1 MNVRTV
7 LFGLGTVTGIA
18 YLVIGVLGAWW
29 PGHWDDA
36 AAGDQIMWGV
46 LLVGGG
52 VAVLAGLRI
61 IDRSP
66 RWPARSS
73 IGLGAVAGALVIFW
87 TVIVLVVAVTL
98 AVLGVVY
105 ARRLAA
111 PPSTASDTRA

>member
-7 LFGLGTVTGIA
+7 LFVLGTVTGIA

-36 AAGDQIMWGV
+36 AASDQITWGA

-52 VAVLAGLRI
+52 VALLAGLRI

-66 RWPARSS
+66 RWGAIL
-73 IGLGAVAGALVIFW
+73 IGVGAVAGALVIFW

-98 AVLGVVY
+98 TVLGVVY